1 MTSDWS
7 SRESLTTGHNTYMRR
22 PISYKTAGVNIDEAN
37 KFVEGISRLT
47 KPTLD
52 SGVVVRKGSF
62 GALYAVPEGYKNPVM
77 VSSTDGVGTK
87 LLIAN
92 LAGKHDTVG
101 IDLVAM
107 NVNDILC
114 TGAKPLFFLDYLA
127 CGRLDRKVLTEV
139 MKGIAEGCRQAGCSL
154 IGGETAEM
162 PGMYKREDYD
172 LAGFTVGVV
181 ERDKI
186 IDGSA
191 IREGDAVIG
200 LASSGIHS
208 NGYSLVRKVLSRAE
222 QKKYAK
228 ELLAPTKIYVKP
240 VLKAIEQFSI
250 KGIAHITGGAF
261 YEKLTKVLP
270 EGLCF
275 EIDRTSWEVPK
286 IFQMVQKK
294 GKIGNPEM
302 FRTFNMGIG
311 MAVVVDPGEADTVRK
326 FFAGE
331 NVRVYKIGQVVRDK
345 NRKLILN

>member
-1 MTSDWS
+1 MK
-7 SRESLTTGHNTYMRR
+7 N
-22 PISYKTAGVNIDEAN
+22 ISYKTAGVNINEAN
-37 KFVEGISRLT
+37 KFVEGISQLT
-47 KPTLD
+47 QSTLD
-52 SGVVVRKGSF
+52 SGVVARKGSF

-92 LAGKHDTVG
+92 LVGKHNTIG

-107 NVNDILC
+107 NVNDVLC
-114 TGAKPLFFLDYLA
+114 TGARPLFFLDYLA
-127 CGRLDRKVLTEV
+127 CGHLDRKVLTEV
-139 MKGIAEGCRQAGCSL
+139 MKGIVEGCRQAGCSL

-162 PGMYKREDYD
+162 PGMYKKEDYD

-186 IDGSA
+186 IDGSP
-191 IREGDAVIG
+191 IKEGDVVIG

-208 NGYSLVRKVLSRAE
+208 NGYSLVRKVFSKAE

-270 EGLCF
+270 ESLCF

-286 IFQMVQKK
+286 IFQMIQKK
-294 GKIGNPEM
+294 GKIGQPEM

-311 MAVVVDPGEADTVRK
+311 MGVVVSQQDAAAVRRFFEA
-326 FFAGE
+326 E
-331 NVRVYKIGQVVRDK
+331 NVKALTIGKVIKDL
-345 NRKLILN
+345 NRKIVLKF